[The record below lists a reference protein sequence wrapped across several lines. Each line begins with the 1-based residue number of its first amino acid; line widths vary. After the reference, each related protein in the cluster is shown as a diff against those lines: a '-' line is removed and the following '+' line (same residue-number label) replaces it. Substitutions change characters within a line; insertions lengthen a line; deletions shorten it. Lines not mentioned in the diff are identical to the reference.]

1 MGKAHEC
8 PAVKKVKL
16 LRIDQV
22 LETDGYRKRRH
33 IGGELSSLSRELE
46 GVKIKQQDYSTKMGI
61 KDETLPEESDRVY
74 VLLALAVEG
83 GFEPPRGS

>member
-1 MGKAHEC
+1 MDTGKEGT
-8 PAVKKVKL
+8 
-16 LRIDQV
+16 
-22 LETDGYRKRRH
+22 LE
-33 IGGELSSLSRELE
+33 GELSSLSRELE